1 MASEPLLYLTY
12 LAVIFIIG
20 VLLSMLSN
28 KLKIPNVILLLAF
41 GILLNYFGRGGVID
55 TTFPSVFISSIGL
68 LALVMIVFDA
78 SSRFKIKEFDA
89 LSWKALKLTF
99 IFLLLN
105 LIFLTLSVKYIF
117 GIESNLLALAFSAL
131 MSGTSPSGILSFIKH
146 SKNKV
151 VKFLEIESTINTP
164 VIVLLAFV
172 FAGLIGSY
180 TNRQLFENLMFQ
192 FGPVAGQ
199 VIFGIG
205 SAIIMGLVFFKIMRK
220 YYSPSISPIATV
232 TAALIT
238 YVLAENLGG
247 NGVLAVTTLGL
258 FFGNVFIKEKE
269 ELQKFSLMF
278 ISLLEVFVFVVI
290 GLIIF
295 MPFTAEFLLKSL
307 ALFGVF
313 LLIRFISLNISF
325 SRKDYSAREKIFITL
340 AAPKGIAEAV
350 VAVALSALMIPGII
364 TVLDLA
370 LAFIIYSVI
379 ISAVTVKLS
388 KFFIR
393 TDIIKK

>member
-1 MASEPLLYLTY
+1 LASEPLLYLTY
-12 LAVIFIIG
+12 LGVIFIIG

-28 KLKIPNVILLLAF
+28 KLKIPNVILLLTF
-41 GILLNYFGRGGVID
+41 GISLNYFGREGMVD
-55 TTFPSVFISSIGL
+55 TSFPPVFISSIAL

-78 SSRFKIKEFDA
+78 SSRFRIKEFDT
-89 LSWKALKLTF
+89 LSWKTLKLVF

-105 LIFLTLSVKYIF
+105 LIFLTVSVKYIF
-117 GIESNLLALAFSAL
+117 GIQNIFLALTFSAL
-131 MSGTSPSGILSFIKH
+131 MSGTSPGGILSFMKH

-151 VKFLEIESTINTP
+151 VKFLEIESVLNTP

-180 TNRQLFENLMFQ
+180 TNLQLFENLIFQ

-205 SAIIMGLVFFKIMRK
+205 SAIIIGLIFFKIMRK

-232 TAALIT
+232 TAALVT

-247 NGVLAVTTLGL
+247 NGVLAVTALGL

-290 GLIIF
+290 GLVIF
-295 MPFTAEFLLKSL
+295 MPFTADFLLKSL
-307 ALFGVF
+307 VLFGIF

-325 SRKDYSAREKIFITL
+325 SGKDYSAREKIFITL

-350 VAVALSALMIPGII
+350 VAIALSALLIPQMG
-364 TVLDLA
+364 TVLDLV

-379 ISAVTVKLS
+379 ISAVTVKFS
-388 KFFIR
+388 KLFIR